1 MLNFNIPIV
10 VRRRSDSGMQ
20 RLEMKAVIWPGN
32 ISLPVDAD
40 IEVGDEIERTLPNG
54 KIHAV
59 LATEVN
65 VLESPFGGS
74 LDHTEV
80 KYTTV
85 PDAPTSEIKIGVS
98 SNVNSKIFKK
108 IDLQYLAAALANG
121 VTQDQL
127 SQFELGLSIQTSGA
141 KTKRASAIVRHI
153 FEEDPTPDIGF
164 LKMLNYIYLE
174 CPDANRALS
183 SQEYALLDK
192 NVLTV
197 RRICLGEDGFYIDS
211 EPDTSA
217 GSASSGQPSQSYLPP
232 ASPAAPDS
240 RPIESESTVEEATS
254 PDHIFIVHGHDEAAA
269 NKVRIKVFSWTG
281 IMPTVLGE
289 EAGGGGTII
298 EKFEN
303 IAAKSKYA
311 LVMLTPDDEGRAKN
325 DPTSELKLRARQ
337 NVILELGYFYGSL
350 GRNKVAVLYQGVE
363 LPSDILGVNYI
374 SYGSEHWTEGLRTEL
389 IQAGF
394 TLKG

>member
-1 MLNFNIPIV
+1 MP
-10 VRRRSDSGMQ
+10 
-20 RLEMKAVIWPGN
+20 PGRWHEF
-32 ISLPVDAD
+32 ISAGWYSPRNAKSQIQV
-40 IEVGDEIERTLPNG
+40 
-54 KIHAV
+54 V
-59 LATEVN
+59 LATEVD

-85 PDAPTSEIKIGVS
+85 PDAPTSEIKIGLD
-98 SNVNSKIFKK
+98 SNLNSKVFKRV
-108 IDLQYLAAALANG
+108 DLQYLAAALAYG

-141 KTKRASAIVRHI
+141 KPKRSSEIVRHI
-153 FEEDPTPDIGF
+153 FEESPAQDNGL

-174 CPDANRALS
+174 CPGSNRALA

-192 NVLTV
+192 NVLSV
-197 RRICLGEDGFYIDS
+197 RGIHLGEDGFYVDS
-211 EPDTSA
+211 EPEISVGIANSGCSA
-217 GSASSGQPSQSYLPP
+217 QNVLST
-232 ASPAAPDS
+232 AAPAEPDKT
-240 RPIESESTVEEATS
+240 PTESEPTLEETTP

-269 NKVRIKVFSWTG
+269 NRVRIKVFSWTG

-298 EKFEN
+298 EKFEKS
-303 IAAKSKYA
+303 AAKSKYA
-311 LVMLTPDDEGRAKN
+311 LVMLTPDDEGRAMN

-363 LPSDILGVNYI
+363 LPSDIHGVNYI
-374 SYGSEHWTEGLRTEL
+374 SYGSEHWTEGLQAEL
-389 IQAGF
+389 IHAGF
-394 TLKG
+394 KLKG